1 MNEPDNGQTPVLAM
15 PCRPEGRLT
24 LRQFLRVVRDNTL
37 ATYPPEAFDED
48 IMARRLQW
56 RRRFIINEPNTIR
69 YVLLD
74 NAANYTKSELSRRL
88 LEPALGR
95 GLLTSEGEIFRL

>member
-1 MNEPDNGQTPVLAM
+1 MNEIDTVQSPTLAM

-48 IMARRLQW
+48 IIARRLLW
-56 RRRFIINEPNTIR
+56 RRRFIINQPNAIR
-69 YVLLD
+69 HVLLD

-88 LEPALGR
+88 LEPGSRPRSLDQ
-95 GLLTSEGEIFRL
+95 